1 VNVIV
6 VDDIFFSRIEDIQM
20 SDVLFYSNHCRF
32 CPRVLDF
39 ITKNNLID
47 RIQCICLD
55 KRQRNPENGATYAFL
70 DNGASYMI
78 PPNVNCVPALMQM
91 SNKRAVVTGDEIVA
105 YLKSKFSPNMH
116 NDARANGEPI
126 GIAPGAAFDSFSSY
140 SDFGGG
146 ASISGGSAFSGGGS
160 AFSGGGSAFSGGG
173 SAFSGG
179 GSAFNSSPFSG
190 GQSQGSAF
198 NSSPF
203 SGGQSLISGSDDR
216 YGSGKM
222 SSDSAASALA
232 AFEKQR
238 NADMPNDNRGG
249 FMY

>member
-1 VNVIV
+1 
-6 VDDIFFSRIEDIQM
+6 M
-20 SDVLFYSNHCRF
+20 ADVLFYSNHCRF

-47 RIQCICLD
+47 SIQCICLD
-55 KRQRNPENGATYAFL
+55 RRQRNPENGATYAVL
-70 DNGASYMI
+70 DTGASYMI

-91 SNKRAVVTGDEIVA
+91 NNKRAVVTGDEIVA

-146 ASISGGSAFSGGGS
+146 GASISGGSAFSAG
-160 AFSGGGSAFSGGG
+160 
-173 SAFSGG
+173 
-179 GSAFNSSPFSG
+179 
-190 GQSQGSAF
+190 GSAF

-238 NADMPNDNRGG
+238 NADMPSDNRGG
-249 FMY
+249 YMY